1 MKKFIQI
8 EDVNLQLFAE
18 GGGSADGGA
27 GAGASGSAGVTAAAA
42 GQQESGVNT
51 AAAGQEHSGV
61 QTAAADAGAAAAA
74 AGQQQQNTDPEAA
87 FDALIKGEYKEQYN
101 ARVQEIVRNR
111 TKSANDQ
118 LQKFESAMPIFDIL
132 AQRYGI
138 DPTDY
143 AALAEAAKADT
154 SFFEKEA
161 MERGVDVQELMRIR
175 NVELDNASLRRQV
188 ETQRQ
193 QKEEQLLQQ
202 QVNEQVAKWNQQAQQ
217 AAQVYPGLKLE
228 AEMKNPDF
236 SRLLR
241 SGVDVKT
248 AYEVIHKDEVI
259 QGAMHYAAQRAAK
272 NVTDN
277 VIAGA
282 ARPAENGTAAQGAVS
297 AKVDPSKF
305 TEAQMRDY
313 RRRVANGERITF

>member
-1 MKKFIQI
+1 MRKFLRLY
-8 EDVNLQLFAE
+8 EVDLQLFAE

-27 GAGASGSAGVTAAAA
+27 GAGAEGATGVTAADP
-42 GQQESGVNT
+42 GQQNT
-51 AAAGQEHSGV
+51 GV
-61 QTAAADAGAAAAA
+61 QTAAADAGAAAADP
-74 AGQQQQNTDPEAA
+74 GQQQQNTDPEAA
-87 FDALIKGEYKEQYN
+87 FDALIKGEYKDQYN
-101 ARVQEIVRNR
+101 ARVKDTVDKRLKGVHQ
-111 TKSANDQ
+111 Q
-118 LQKFESAMPIFDIL
+118 LQKFDAAMPIFDIL

-193 QKEEQLLQQ
+193 QQEEQFRQQ

-272 NVTDN
+272 HVTDN